1 VNTERIV
8 ATTLSVLLERIVPAL
23 EAIVTPAQVLLS
35 SHDDFAK
42 YGSDETEDLVFLPDI
57 VVRPETTEQVSEIL
71 KLCYRE
77 KVPITPRGGGTG
89 LSGGALPVR
98 GGVVLSLERMNK
110 ILEIDKENFFARVQ
124 PGVITQTFQE
134 TVEAEGLFYP
144 PDPASRGSCT
154 IGGNLAEGA
163 GGPRALKYGVTKDYV
178 HGVEAVLPQGDIVR
192 FGGKL
197 LKDVVGYSVLG
208 LLIGSEGT
216 LAVITEATLRLISL
230 PGYRRTLLVPFTDM
244 AAAARTVPA
253 IMRRGIVPCAL
264 EFMEKACIKA
274 IEVHREMKIQHSDAA
289 AQLLIEVDG
298 NDETQLEQELEVIAE
313 ECEKENALEVFVA
326 ETTAKQNE
334 VWEMRRSAGEAVK
347 SISAYKEEDT
357 VVPRAR
363 LPELVEGIHEIAHRW
378 GISIISYGHA
388 GDGNIHCNILKRDLD
403 DGYWNEVLPKAIE
416 EIFRLTVRLGGTISG
431 EHGIGFSQK
440 RYLPIALGHAEI
452 ELMKHLKNTF
462 DPLGLLNPGKI
473 FPDS

>member
-1 VNTERIV
+1 VKAEQIAVTAPSKDLKNIAVE
-8 ATTLSVLLERIVPAL
+8 LES
-23 EAIVTPAQVLLS
+23 IVTSTQVLLRG
-35 SHDDFAK
+35 HDDFEK
-42 YGSDETEDLVFLPDI
+42 YGSDETEDFVFLPDV

-77 KVPITPRGGGTG
+77 KVPVTPRGGGTG

-98 GGVVLSLERMNK
+98 GGVVLSLERMNQ

-124 PGVITQTFQE
+124 PGVITQIFQE

-144 PDPASRGSCT
+144 PDPASRGTCT

-178 HGVEAVLPQGDIVR
+178 YGVEAVLPQGGIVR

-197 LKDVVGYSVLG
+197 LKDVAGYNLLG

-216 LAVITEATLRLISL
+216 LAVITEATMKLIPL
-230 PGYRRTLLVPFTDM
+230 PCFRKTLLVPFSEM

-253 IMRRGIVPCAL
+253 IMRRGIIPCAM
-264 EFMEKACIKA
+264 EFMERACIKA
-274 IEVHREMKIQHSDAA
+274 IEIHREMKIQHSDAE

-298 NDETQLEQELEVIAE
+298 NDETQLEREMEIIAE
-313 ECEKENALEVFVA
+313 ECEKEGALDVYLA
-326 ETTAKQNE
+326 ETIAKQNE
-334 VWEMRRSAGEAVK
+334 IWEMRRSAGESVK
-347 SISAYKEEDT
+347 SISPYKEEDT

-363 LPELVEGIHEIAHRW
+363 LPELVEGIHEIAARW

-388 GDGNIHCNILKRDLD
+388 GDGNIHCNILKRDLED
-403 DGYWNEVLPKAIE
+403 SYWNEVLPKAIE

-431 EHGIGFSQK
+431 EHGIGYSQK
-440 RYLPIALGHAEI
+440 RYLPIALGQNEI
-452 ELMKHLKNTF
+452 ALLRRMKEAF

-473 FPDS
+473 FPNS

>member
-1 VNTERIV
+1 MNVERIV
-8 ATTLSVLLERIVPAL
+8 SMIQPEALRRIVPEL
-23 EAIVTPAQVLLS
+23 EAVIAPAQVLRDD
-35 SHDDFAK
+35 HDDFAK

-57 VVRPETTEQVSEIL
+57 VVRPETTEQVSKIL

-89 LSGGALPVR
+89 LSGGALPVH

-144 PDPASRGSCT
+144 PDPASRGTCT

-178 HGVEAVLPQGDIVR
+178 YGVEAVLPQGEIIR
-192 FGGKL
+192 LGGKL
-197 LKDVVGYSVLG
+197 LKDVVGYNLLG

-216 LAVITEATLRLISL
+216 LAVITEATLKLIPL
-230 PGYRRTLLVPFTDM
+230 PRYRKTLLVPFSDM
-244 AAAARTVPA
+244 TAAARTVPA
-253 IMRRGIVPCAL
+253 IMRRGIIPCAI
-264 EFMEKACIKA
+264 EFMERACIKA
-274 IEVHREMKIQHSDAA
+274 IEAHREMKIRYSDAA
-289 AQLLIEVDG
+289 AQLLVEVDG
-298 NDETQLEQELEVIAE
+298 NDETQLEHELEIIAE

-334 VWEMRRSAGEAVK
+334 IWEMRRSAGEAVK

-363 LPELVEGIHEIAHRW
+363 LPELVEGIHEIANRW

-403 DGYWNEVLPKAIE
+403 DNYWNETLPKAIE
-416 EIFRLTVRLGGTISG
+416 EIFRLTIHLGGTISG
-431 EHGIGFSQK
+431 EHGIGYSQK
-440 RYLPIALGHAEI
+440 RYLPIALGAAEI
-452 ELMKHLKNTF
+452 ALMQALKKTF